1 MAQAVTAP
9 QVMQT
14 PAMGQAVLILCL
26 ALLPQPAAVVA
37 AVRIQLPEMACLA
50 VLVVAAL
57 VLELEAREILQ
68 VRRRPK
74 EMPEEM
80 ETVLRLIMVLVVAAA
95 HLL

>member
-1 MAQAVTAP
+1 MVVELILT
-9 QVMQT
+9 
-14 PAMGQAVLILCL
+14 VLILCL

-68 VRRRPK
+68 ALRHPK
-74 EMPEEM
+74 EIPEEM
-80 ETVLRLIMVLVVAAA
+80 EVVLHPIMVLVAAA
-95 HLL
+95 VHLR